1 MAEGQELPG
10 AIIDA
15 MNAFNKAVAG
25 IIVSW
30 EPGKTALAIAP

>member
-1 MAEGQELPG
+1 LPG

-25 IIVSW
+25 IIVAW